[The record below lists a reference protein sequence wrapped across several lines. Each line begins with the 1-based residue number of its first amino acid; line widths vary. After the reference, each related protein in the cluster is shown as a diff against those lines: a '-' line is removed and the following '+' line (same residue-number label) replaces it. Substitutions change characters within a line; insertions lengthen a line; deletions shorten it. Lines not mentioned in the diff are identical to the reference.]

1 VECGS
6 QEENPPL
13 FPSVGTV
20 QFCVFRTMLRTSKR
34 KRTEQQHNSPS
45 SPSKHPPTKTTKK
58 KQELQYQP
66 RKEIEYLRGVLVNA
80 NETPNPLALLPSYEN
95 LIHIPLLNERSK
107 CMPSNSPDAATVHHF
122 ASPLPSNILLQ
133 CIDIFKSNMSNMYQN
148 SSWGLDIQQ
157 KINELKHPDA
167 KFLIVLSSSSIT
179 NINVNISDP
188 TDTKCAYADTKSNRQ
203 HDDDDAD
210 DSAVIIENDG
220 GKTNRECTTQVL
232 GFVHFRYECNNNNDD
247 NDNINDDN
255 NDPITY
261 LYEIQ
266 IHPTVQKFGIGNKLL
281 TILELLSQKLR
292 LKKIILT
299 VFKSNMSA
307 MTFYIK
313 RNYVV
318 DESSPSNFTTQS
330 SSSSLSSSS
339 SSSLDNNNNNEQCA
353 DYEILSKIIE

>member
-1 VECGS
+1 MV
-6 QEENPPL
+6 
-13 FPSVGTV
+13 
-20 QFCVFRTMLRTSKR
+20 RTSKR
-34 KRTEQQHNSPS
+34 KRTEQQHNSSS

-58 KQELQYQP
+58 KQELQYQR
-66 RKEIEYLRGVLVNA
+66 RKENEYIRGVLVNA
-80 NETPNPLALLPSYEN
+80 NATPNPLALLPSYEN
-95 LIHIPLLNERSK
+95 SIHIPLSNERSK
-107 CMPSNSPDAATVHHF
+107 CMPSNSHDTAAIVHHF

-133 CIDIFKSNMSNMYQN
+133 CIDIFTLNMSNMYQN

-157 KINELKHPDA
+157 KMNELKHPDA
-167 KFLIVLSSSSIT
+167 KFLIVLSSSSSSIT
-179 NINVNISDP
+179 NINVNISGL
-188 TDTKCAYADTKSNRQ
+188 TADTKCGAYAADTKSNRRR
-203 HDDDDAD
+203 DDNDAD

-220 GKTNRECTTQVL
+220 GKTNRECTARVL
-232 GFVHFRYECNNNNDD
+232 GFVHFRYEYNNNNDD
-247 NDNINDDN
+247 DDDNINADN

-299 VFKSNMSA
+299 VFKSNTAA
-307 MTFYIK
+307 MNFYIK
-313 RNYVV
+313 RNYVI

-330 SSSSLSSSS
+330 SSSSSL
-339 SSSLDNNNNNEQCA
+339 SSSLDNYNNNNEQCA

>member
-1 VECGS
+1 
-6 QEENPPL
+6 
-13 FPSVGTV
+13 
-20 QFCVFRTMLRTSKR
+20 
-34 KRTEQQHNSPS
+34 
-45 SPSKHPPTKTTKK
+45 
-58 KQELQYQP
+58 
-66 RKEIEYLRGVLVNA
+66 
-80 NETPNPLALLPSYEN
+80 
-95 LIHIPLLNERSK
+95 
-107 CMPSNSPDAATVHHF
+107 MPSNSPDTAAIVHHF

-133 CIDIFKSNMSNMYQN
+133 CIDIFTLNMSNMYQN

-157 KINELKHPDA
+157 KMNELKHPDA

-179 NINVNISDP
+179 NINVNISGP

-203 HDDDDAD
+203 HDDNDAD
-210 DSAVIIENDG
+210 DPAVIIEIDG
-220 GKTNRECTTQVL
+220 GKTNRECTTRVL
-232 GFVHFRYECNNNNDD
+232 GFVHFRYEYNNNNDD
-247 NDNINDDN
+247 DDNINADNN

-266 IHPTVQKFGIGNKLL
+266 IHPRVQKFGIGNKLL
-281 TILELLSQKLR
+281 TILELLSRKLQ

-307 MTFYIK
+307 MNFYIK
-313 RNYVV
+313 RNFVI

-330 SSSSLSSSS
+330 SSSSSSL

>member
-1 VECGS
+1 MV
-6 QEENPPL
+6 
-13 FPSVGTV
+13 
-20 QFCVFRTMLRTSKR
+20 RTSKR
-34 KRTEQQHNSPS
+34 KRTEQHHNSSS

-58 KQELQYQP
+58 KQELQYQR
-66 RKEIEYLRGVLVNA
+66 RKENEYLRGVLVNA
-80 NETPNPLALLPSYEN
+80 NATPNPLALLPSYEN

-107 CMPSNSPDAATVHHF
+107 CIPSNSPDTAAIVHHF

-133 CIDIFKSNMSNMYQN
+133 CIDIFTLNMSNMYQN

-157 KINELKHPDA
+157 KMNELKHPDA

-179 NINVNISDP
+179 NINVNISGP

-203 HDDDDAD
+203 HDAD

-220 GKTNRECTTQVL
+220 RKTNRECSTQVL
-232 GFVHFRYECNNNNDD
+232 GFVHFRYEYNNNDD
-247 NDNINDDN
+247 DDNINADN

-266 IHPTVQKFGIGNKLL
+266 IHPTVQKFGIGNRLL
-281 TILELLSQKLR
+281 TILELLSQKLQ

-307 MTFYIK
+307 MNFYIK
-313 RNYVV
+313 RNYVI

-330 SSSSLSSSS
+330 SSSSLSSS
-339 SSSLDNNNNNEQCA
+339 LDDNNNNERCA